1 MSPPSIY
8 HRSPSPSASHVNP
21 SDALTDDATSGQP
34 LGDIPE
40 GHEAAVEPIGA
51 DPAGADPAGA
61 DPAGAD
67 PVGADGVPPTP
78 TQMIVTS
85 ESTGS
90 SADVSVYILSA
101 SDVNN

>member
-1 MSPPSIY
+1 
-8 HRSPSPSASHVNP
+8 
-21 SDALTDDATSGQP
+21 
-34 LGDIPE
+34 
-40 GHEAAVEPIGA
+40 
-51 DPAGADPAGA
+51 
-61 DPAGAD
+61 
-67 PVGADGVPPTP
+67 VPPTP

>member
-1 MSPPSIY
+1 MTFVSPPSID

-61 DPAGAD
+61 DP
-67 PVGADGVPPTP
+67 VGADGVPPTP

-90 SADVSVYILSA
+90 SADVSVYISSA